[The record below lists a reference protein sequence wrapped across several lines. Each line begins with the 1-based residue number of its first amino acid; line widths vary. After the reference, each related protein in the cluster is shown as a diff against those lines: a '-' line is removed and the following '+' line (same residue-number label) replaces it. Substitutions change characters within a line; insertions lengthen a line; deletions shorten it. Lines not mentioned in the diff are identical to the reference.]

1 MGRKK
6 KNSVALEELV
16 KSNFVSSLKE
26 NYLHHIMK
34 GNLSGIASSTITLN
48 VYKDGSVKY
57 AEKFNKYKR
66 EMKLKDPN
74 DVSSYQKTVNPA
86 TIRLYRILYSACS
99 RAEGILTPQG
109 LATKGYLVTITISKD
124 AWKNYSLSFRLRYE
138 TEKLDRS

>member
-1 MGRKK
+1 M
-6 KNSVALEELV
+6 

-57 AEKFNKYKR
+57 AEKFNKYMR

-74 DVSSYQKTVNPA
+74 DVSSYQKVVNAA
-86 TIRLYRILYSACS
+86 TIRMYRILYSACS
-99 RAEGILTPQG
+99 RAEEVLAPQG

-124 AWKNYSLSFRLRYE
+124 TWKNYSLSFRLRYD
-138 TEKLDRS
+138 TEKLERS